1 MRQIERRPGLRLILI
16 AAIAP
21 HRVIGRNGTLPW
33 HIPED
38 LARFQQLT
46 TGHALLMGRK
56 TYESL
61 GKPLPRRR
69 TAVLTSKLMDGVEAY
84 SSLQAAVEALKGEES
99 VFIAGG
105 GEVYTQTLTLAD
117 ELYLT
122 ILETEI
128 NGDTFFPEYEEYLR
142 DHCRLV
148 EKEFHK
154 GFVFYHYMRN
164 T

>member
-1 MRQIERRPGLRLILI
+1 MKLILI

-21 HRVIGRNGTLPW
+21 HRVIGMNGALPW

-46 TGHALLMGRK
+46 TGHTLLMGRK

-61 GKPLPRRR
+61 STPLPRRR
-69 TAVLTSKLMDGVEAY
+69 TAVLTSRFIHGVEVY
-84 SSLQAAVEALKGEES
+84 SSLPDAVEALKGEEY

-105 GEVYTQTLTLAD
+105 GEVYTQTLTLAN

-122 ILETEI
+122 ILDTEI
-128 NGDTFFPEYEEYLR
+128 GGDTFFPEYEEYLH
-142 DHCRLV
+142 DQCRLV
-148 EKEFHK
+148 EKEPHK

-164 T
+164 I